1 MMKKNPIMPSYA
13 KTLSI
18 FFSPN
23 QPSFISYFLNKYYPN
38 LPKTTHYGSEVD
50 LVKKLA
56 VCLRLSVFFLV
67 GVGG

>member
-1 MMKKNPIMPSYA
+1 MPRPSQ
-13 KTLSI
+13 I